1 MAIERIKG
9 TLFVDGIPIA
19 EIIKRVGFTPFYL
32 YSMQT
37 LRARVEEWK
46 KAADEHM
53 IRVHYAVKAN
63 NNLYLNQVI
72 SSYGLGA
79 TIVSQGELEFILRAG
94 YEPKASLL
102 HGNGKT
108 EEEIASALS
117 HGLMISVD
125 SCFDA
130 ERISSVA
137 KRTRRKARLLIR
149 VNPHIDPHVH
159 PYVATSLSES
169 KFGISPNELR
179 KALEPLLGNRFIR
192 VIGFHCHLGSSI
204 LSIAPLEEA
213 LNYLLELAN
222 RKFRDLIKTEVINLG
237 GGLGI
242 NYFHDDTPYPSASQ
256 FLGVLR
262 KKLGS
267 SKIQLI
273 VEPGRAI
280 VAECGLLVGRVLG
293 IKQNGG
299 KNFIVT
305 DASMTELIRPPLY
318 DAYHKIELAN
328 ERDGRREVFDIVGP
342 VCESADFL
350 GRERTLCIPRPG
362 DPIVIFDAGAYGFC
376 MSSEYNLRRRPAEV
390 VVEDGKIILTRKRG
404 SFDEYFKA
412 FTKEVI

>member
-1 MAIERIKG
+1 MIERIEG
-9 TLFVDGIPIA
+9 TLFVDGISIM
-19 EIIKRVGFTPFYL
+19 EITKRVGFTPFYL

-37 LRARVEEWK
+37 LRAKIEEWK
-46 KAADEHM
+46 EAGARHG
-53 IRVHYAVKAN
+53 IRVLYAVKAN
-63 NNLYLNQVI
+63 NNLYLNRVI

-79 TIVSQGELEFILRAG
+79 TIVSEGELELILRAG
-94 YEPKASLL
+94 YEPKASLF

-108 EEEIASALS
+108 EEEIACALS

-130 ERISSVA
+130 QRISRVA
-137 KRTRRKARLLIR
+137 KRIQRKARLLLG

-169 KFGISPNELR
+169 KFGISPEELK
-179 KALEPLLGNRFIR
+179 KALEPLKSNRFTK
-192 VIGFHCHLGSSI
+192 VVGFHCHLGSSM
-204 LSIAPLEEA
+204 LSYTPVVEA
-213 LNYLLELAN
+213 LGYLLQLAN
-222 RKFRDLIKTEVINLG
+222 RISRDGVKIELINLG

-256 FLGVLR
+256 FFNALR
-262 KKLGS
+262 KKLGN
-267 SKIQLI
+267 SKIQLV

-280 VAECGLLVGRVLG
+280 VAECGLLVGKVLG
-293 IKQNGG
+293 TKQNGG

-318 DAYHKIELAN
+318 DAYHKIELAK
-328 ERDGRREVFDIVGP
+328 ERVGKKEVFDIVGP

-350 GRERTLCIPRPG
+350 GRERTLCLPKPG
-362 DPIVIFDAGAYGFC
+362 EPIVIFDTGAYGFT
-376 MSSEYNLRRRPAEV
+376 MSSEYNLRRKPPEIV
-390 VVEDGKIILTRKRG
+390 IEDGKIILTRKRG

-412 FTKEVI
+412 FTKEVL